1 MGCIAG
7 DEGWGAEL
15 VTRGVGIR
23 AGDKECAAESLW
35 STRAGVRVSKLVTR
49 GRLQS

>member
-23 AGDKECAAESLW
+23 AGDEECAAESLW
-35 STRAGVRVSKLVTR
+35 PTRGVRVSELAR